1 MRRQVLTEITELN
14 FGHLDLLAFVEL
26 QEPGAVGVGRV
37 EARVLG
43 TRDDGE
49 RTPNCP
55 SAVASFV
62 GQVEALKHRTN
73 YKSLSPG
80 IGAVASV

>member
-1 MRRQVLTEITELN
+1 MLS
-14 FGHLDLLAFVEL
+14 FGHLNLLTFVEL

-62 GQVEALKHRTN
+62 GQVEALKHRTK
-73 YKSLSPG
+73 YKSKSPG
-80 IGAVASV
+80 IGKGCSISIESIV